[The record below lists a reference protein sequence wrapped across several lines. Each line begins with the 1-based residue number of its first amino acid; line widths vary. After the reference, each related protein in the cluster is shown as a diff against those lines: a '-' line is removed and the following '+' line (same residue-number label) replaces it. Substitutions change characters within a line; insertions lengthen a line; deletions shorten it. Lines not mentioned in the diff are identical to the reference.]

1 MSNRKEI
8 WKMNAA
14 YEMLCT
20 ILSKKKAEINVSFS
34 EIPDIN
40 AELSEIVERIR
51 TVIADEESDD
61 YMCVEKI
68 VVILEEYGISCGS
81 RHD

>member
-1 MSNRKEI
+1 MSNRKEV

-68 VVILEEYGISCGS
+68 IVILEEYGISCGS

>member
-8 WKMNAA
+8 WKMDAA

-40 AELSEIVERIR
+40 AELSSVIERIR
-51 TVIADEESDD
+51 TVIADEELDD
-61 YMCVEKI
+61 YMCIEKI
-68 VVILEEYGISCGS
+68 IVILEEYGISCGR

>member
-51 TVIADEESDD
+51 AVIADEESDD

-68 VVILEEYGISCGS
+68 IVILEEYGISCGS

>member
-1 MSNRKEI
+1 
-8 WKMNAA
+8 
-14 YEMLCT
+14 MLCT

-51 TVIADEESDD
+51 TVIADEKSDD

-68 VVILEEYGISCGS
+68 IVILEEYGISCGS

>member
-1 MSNRKEI
+1 
-8 WKMNAA
+8 MNAA

-51 TVIADEESDD
+51 AVIADEESDD

-68 VVILEEYGISCGS
+68 IVILEEYGISCGS

>member
-68 VVILEEYGISCGS
+68 IVILEEYGILCGR

>member
-51 TVIADEESDD
+51 MVIADEESDD

-68 VVILEEYGISCGS
+68 IVILEEYGISCGR

>member
-68 VVILEEYGISCGS
+68 IVILEEYGISCGS

>member
-1 MSNRKEI
+1 
-8 WKMNAA
+8 MNAA

>member
-1 MSNRKEI
+1 MSSRKEI

-68 VVILEEYGISCGS
+68 IVILEEYGISCG
-81 RHD
+81 RRQD

>member
-1 MSNRKEI
+1 
-8 WKMNAA
+8 MNAA

-68 VVILEEYGISCGS
+68 IVILEEYGISCGS

>member
-34 EIPDIN
+34 ESPDIN

>member
-8 WKMNAA
+8 GKMNAA

-68 VVILEEYGISCGS
+68 VVILEEYGISCGR

>member
-1 MSNRKEI
+1 
-8 WKMNAA
+8 MNAA

-20 ILSKKKAEINVSFS
+20 ILSKKKSEINVSFS

-68 VVILEEYGISCGS
+68 IVILEEYGISCG
-81 RHD
+81 RRQD

>member
-8 WKMNAA
+8 GKMNAA

-68 VVILEEYGISCGS
+68 IVILEEYGISFGR

>member
-1 MSNRKEI
+1 MD
-8 WKMNAA
+8 AA

-40 AELSEIVERIR
+40 AELSSVIERIR
-51 TVIADEESDD
+51 TVIADEELDD
-61 YMCVEKI
+61 YMCIEKI
-68 VVILEEYGISCGS
+68 IVILEEYGISCGR

>member
-1 MSNRKEI
+1 MD
-8 WKMNAA
+8 AA

-20 ILSKKKAEINVSFS
+20 ILSKKKARINVSFS

-40 AELSEIVERIR
+40 AELSSVIERIR
-51 TVIADEESDD
+51 AVIVDEALDD
-61 YMCVEKI
+61 YMCVEMI
-68 VVILEEYGISCGS
+68 VVILEEYGISCGR

>member
-51 TVIADEESDD
+51 TVIANEALDD

-68 VVILEEYGISCGS
+68 IVILEEYGISCGR

>member
-8 WKMNAA
+8 CKMDAA
-14 YEMLCT
+14 YEMLCG
-20 ILSKKKAEINVSFS
+20 ILSKKKAEINVSCS
-34 EIPDIN
+34 ELPDIN
-40 AELSEIVERIR
+40 AELSGIIERIR
-51 TVIADEESDD
+51 TVIADEELDD

-68 VVILEEYGISCGS
+68 VVILEENGISCGR

>member
-1 MSNRKEI
+1 MD
-8 WKMNAA
+8 AA

-51 TVIADEESDD
+51 TVIADEETDD

-68 VVILEEYGISCGS
+68 IVILEEYGISCGS

>member
-1 MSNRKEI
+1 MSSRKEI

-20 ILSKKKAEINVSFS
+20 ILSKKKSEINVSFS

-68 VVILEEYGISCGS
+68 IVILEEYGISCG
-81 RHD
+81 RRQD

>member
-20 ILSKKKAEINVSFS
+20 ILSKKKSEINVSFS

-68 VVILEEYGISCGS
+68 IVILEEYGISCGS

>member
-1 MSNRKEI
+1 
-8 WKMNAA
+8 MNAA

-68 VVILEEYGISCGS
+68 IVILEEYGISCG
-81 RHD
+81 RRQD